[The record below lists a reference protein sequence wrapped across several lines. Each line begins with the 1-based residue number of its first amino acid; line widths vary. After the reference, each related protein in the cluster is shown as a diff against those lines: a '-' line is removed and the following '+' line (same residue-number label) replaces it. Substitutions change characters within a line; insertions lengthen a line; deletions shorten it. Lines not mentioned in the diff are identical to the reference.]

1 VWILTQEYMDSD
13 KKGNSSDELMKITH
27 QAIYK
32 VTNDLQEMNFNT
44 AIAALMEST
53 NQLYKIKAE
62 KSFADN
68 SWEFTLKTLLQ
79 LLAPFAPHIA
89 EELWRQLGMKE
100 SIHTSKWPKHD
111 EKYLVQDEITIV
123 VQVNGKVRANITMPN
138 DASEEK
144 IVEAAKADS
153 KVEEYLNK
161 KEVRKTIYVP
171 QKLVNFVV

>member
-1 VWILTQEYMDSD
+1 
-13 KKGNSSDELMKITH
+13 
-27 QAIYK
+27 
-32 VTNDLQEMNFNT
+32 
-44 AIAALMEST
+44 
-53 NQLYKIKAE
+53 
-62 KSFADN
+62 
-68 SWEFTLKTLLQ
+68 
-79 LLAPFAPHIA
+79 
-89 EELWRQLGMKE
+89 MKE